1 MTTPLTRTEFWTI
14 VEPIEAVPGKYGPQ
28 FKFKASVPW
37 TQWPATFYVSQN
49 LMPQADTPASREA
62 LLNTGHWASF
72 KRGSLMKNED
82 GTTKD
87 PELEWS
93 YRWDVIGWDV
103 PAEAATS
110 GGGSS
115 RGGGGGGSDRNRS
128 IERQVAF
135 KGAIDLVLGQVIELA
150 DVTYYTDI
158 FAGAIAD
165 DYLTSAELG
174 ADPEPAAP
182 GHLVETARAYGA
194 VVIEE
199 TPASP
204 PPCATHGGAVF
215 EYKTGRTGASKWTHQ
230 KSDGGWCIFD
240 GEMPAAPA
248 PETAEL
254 PF

>member
-1 MTTPLTRTEFWTI
+1 MTTPSTRTEFCTI

-28 FKFKASVPW
+28 YKFKASVPW
-37 TQWPATFYVSQN
+37 TQYPPTFYVNQN
-49 LMPQADTPASREA
+49 LMPKADTPESREA
-62 LLNTGHWASF
+62 LVNTDHWASF

-87 PELEWS
+87 PELDWN

-103 PAEAATS
+103 PAEATTGGTS
-110 GGGSS
+110 GTSGTGGGS
-115 RGGGGGGSDRNRS
+115 SDRNRS

-135 KGAIDLVLGQVIELA
+135 KGAIDLVLGQAIELA

-165 DYLTSAELG
+165 DYVTSAELV

-182 GHLVETARAYGA
+182 GHLVETAKAYGA

-215 EYKTGRTGASKWTHQ
+215 EYKTGRTGVSKWTHQ
-230 KSDGGWCIFD
+230 KDDGGWCIFD
-240 GEMPAAPA
+240 GEIPAPA
-248 PETAEL
+248 EDLL